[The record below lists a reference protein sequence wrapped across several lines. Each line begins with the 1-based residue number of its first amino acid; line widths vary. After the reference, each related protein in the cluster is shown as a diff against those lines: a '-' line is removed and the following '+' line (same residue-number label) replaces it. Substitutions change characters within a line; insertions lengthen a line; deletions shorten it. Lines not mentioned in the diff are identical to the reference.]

1 MMKKIT
7 VLVICLMMLSTS
19 VFAASSPWNNPK
31 ASYGQQAMHK
41 FAYGLTNTVL
51 GWSKIFTKPYEAAS
65 NHTDFATGV
74 VTGLWQGVADTVGGV
89 LHLVTFPI
97 PQIDIPLPDG
107 GISFACCK
115 A

>member
-7 VLVICLMMLSTS
+7 VLMVCLMMLSTS
-19 VFAASSPWNNPK
+19 VFAASPWNNPS
-31 ASYGQQAMHK
+31 ASYGQKTMHK
-41 FAYGLTNTVL
+41 FGYGLTNVAL
-51 GWSKIFTKPYEAAS
+51 GWTKIFTEPTEAIKNKQCAIKGL
-65 NHTDFATGV
+65 GV
-74 VTGLWQGVADTVGGV
+74 GLAEFVGDTIGGA

-107 GISFACCK
+107 GISLSCCK